1 MPTAT
6 TLTRQVQGIFG
17 SAVRT
22 VPIAALQTMLAAAL
36 GVVKRNHPGVFDRLE
51 GFYDARYVIDPS
63 DLPFV
68 FQLRPDPERPSLT
81 AHWRDEPIEA
91 TARISGRML
100 SLVDLLEGQLD
111 GDALFFSRDISIE
124 GDTSAVLALR
134 NAIEAEEIVLFS
146 EIADALG
153 PLGWPVRAVGEKGPD
168 AIAAV
173 RGQINRIG
181 GLAMMTLATLAPS
194 PRRKNRSGT
203 LAEE

>member
-6 TLTRQVQGIFG
+6 SLSRQVQGLFG
-17 SAVRT
+17 SAARA

-36 GVVKRNHPGVFDRLE
+36 AVVKRNHPGVFDRLE

-68 FQLRPDPERPSLT
+68 FQLRPDPARPSLT
-81 AHWRDEPIEA
+81 AHWKDEPLNG

-111 GDALFFSRDISIE
+111 GDALFFSRDIAIE

-134 NAIEAEEIVLFS
+134 NAIEAEEIILFS

-153 PLGWPVRAVGEKGPD
+153 PLGWPVRAVGEKGPG
-168 AIAAV
+168 AIAAI
-173 RGQINRIG
+173 RGRINRYSG
-181 GLAMMTLATLAPS
+181 MAMMALATLAPS
-194 PRRKNRSGT
+194 PRRDSRDGP